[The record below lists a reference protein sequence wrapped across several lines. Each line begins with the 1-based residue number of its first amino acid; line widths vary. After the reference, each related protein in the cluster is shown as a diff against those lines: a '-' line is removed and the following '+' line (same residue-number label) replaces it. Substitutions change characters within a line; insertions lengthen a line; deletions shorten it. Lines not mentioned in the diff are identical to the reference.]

1 MSKAYFIVRV
11 QVHDMEQYKHYMADS
26 PGAIGA
32 FGGKFLI
39 RGGKTETL
47 EGDDESRRIVMVEF
61 PSFEAAKEC
70 YDSELYRAAKAKREG
85 AADMQIILVE
95 GA

>member
-1 MSKAYFIVRV
+1 
-11 QVHDMEQYKHYMADS
+11 
-26 PGAIGA
+26 
-32 FGGKFLI
+32 
-39 RGGKTETL
+39 
-47 EGDDESRRIVMVEF
+47 MVEF

-70 YDSELYRAAKAKREG
+70 YDLELYRAAKAKREG

>member
-39 RGGKTETL
+39 RVA
-47 EGDDESRRIVMVEF
+47 RRKPLKGMMK
-61 PSFEAAKEC
+61 AAV
-70 YDSELYRAAKAKREG
+70 S
-85 AADMQIILVE
+85 
-95 GA
+95 